1 MPSHCKCNNDY
12 FLTYQFLLGDPRL
25 KLQDLSRVFTVYF
38 AIFSDASK
46 FFIRSEDRLGGTY
59 KKALYI
65 EYTDDTFN
73 TRKNRT
79 EDEHHLGSLGPVIRG
94 EVGDTI
100 EVVFQNKVRSN

>member
-1 MPSHCKCNNDY
+1 MS
-12 FLTYQFLLGDPRL
+12 
-25 KLQDLSRVFTVYF
+25 VYF

-73 TRKNRT
+73 TSKNRT
-79 EDEHHLGSLGPVIRG
+79 EDELHLGSLGPVIRG

-100 EVVFQNKVRSN
+100 EVVFQNKVRSNYAWISMCR